1 MNRTELVERLILNAI
16 SDDFENVDQVIFPYV
31 AGQAAKC
38 GLTIDRSEIVGLLG
52 TLVAGGLA
60 KAYDLSGWARD
71 PFSGELQGMPPL
83 DVVEENFR
91 TYFYITQKGIDFH
104 LQDATQWPF
113 DDEGE
118 LRRDWKPPV
127 T

>member
-1 MNRTELVERLILNAI
+1 MNRTELVERLILSAI
-16 SDDFENVDQVIFPYV
+16 ADDFENVDQVIFPSV

-38 GLTIDRSEIVGLLG
+38 GLTVGRSEIVALLAV
-52 TLVAGGLA
+52 LVEGGLA
-60 KAYDLSGWARD
+60 KAYDLSPSVRD
-71 PFSGELQGMPPL
+71 PFSGELQSMPPL

-91 TYFYITQKGIDFH
+91 TYFYITQKGIDFY
-104 LQDATQWPF
+104 LADTTQWPF

-118 LRRDWKPPV
+118 LRPHWKPSA

>member
-31 AGQAAKC
+31 AGQVAKC

-52 TLVAGGLA
+52 TLVAGGLV

-71 PFSGELQGMPPL
+71 PFSGELQACHRWTL
-83 DVVEENFR
+83 SRR
-91 TYFYITQKGIDFH
+91 TSEPISTSRKSGWTSACKMQHSGH
-104 LQDATQWPF
+104 
-113 DDEGE
+113 
-118 LRRDWKPPV
+118 
-127 T
+127 